1 MIGVVRGQLTVQERV
16 RGGWRCLCT
25 CGTEVVL
32 GTAELTDGAVRSCGC
47 RRRAILARGAERRA
61 AGIPDDPTRP
71 RRVVLGPRSRC
82 IPEAQAMDLEPLT
95 QDDLFALGSRP
106 RTRADCAST
115 PRPCPWVGCR
125 HHLYLDVNPETGSLK
140 LNFPDREPW
149 ELERSCALDVADSG
163 AVTLDVLGRLLNV
176 TRERARQIEVH
187 VTEELGAKLR
197 EA

>member
-1 MIGVVRGQLTVQERV
+1 
-16 RGGWRCLCT
+16 
-25 CGTEVVL
+25 
-32 GTAELTDGAVRSCGC
+32 
-47 RRRAILARGAERRA
+47 
-61 AGIPDDPTRP
+61 
-71 RRVVLGPRSRC
+71 
-82 IPEAQAMDLEPLT
+82 MDLEPLT
-95 QDDLFALGSRP
+95 QDDLLELAGRP

-176 TRERARQIEVH
+176 TRERARQIEIQ
-187 VTEELGAKLR
+187 VTEKLGSKLR